1 MRKINIIIGIILFIA
16 PLLLHKQKLREL
28 EVEKNGKL
36 VKMRIIEKPGS
47 CLGTKVKWSMKVEY
61 QGNIFPKQ
69 IGGNYC
75 EEHSIGD
82 MVEIRYL
89 EGSDI
94 ILLPNES
101 VWADI
106 YSGIA
111 ISLIG
116 LFAVIYYG
124 FIKKNP

>member
-1 MRKINIIIGIILFIA
+1 MKKINVILGIILFIA
-16 PLLLHKQKLREL
+16 PLLLVKQGLREL

-36 VKMRIIEKPGS
+36 VKMKIIEKPSS
-47 CLGTKVKWSMKVEY
+47 CLGTKVKWFMKVEY
-61 QGNIFPKQ
+61 HNIIYPIQ
-69 IGGNYC
+69 ISGNYC

-94 ILLPNES
+94 ILLPS
-101 VWADI
+101 FSSKWQLF
-106 YSGIA
+106 STFSL
-111 ISLIG
+111 SLIG